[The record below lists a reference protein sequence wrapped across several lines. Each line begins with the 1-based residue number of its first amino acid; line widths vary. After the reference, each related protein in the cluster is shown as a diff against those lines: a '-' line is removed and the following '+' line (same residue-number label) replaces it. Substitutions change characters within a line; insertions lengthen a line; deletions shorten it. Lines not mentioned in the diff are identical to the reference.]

1 MYAYVVLCSY
11 VDAVYRLPRFPEHV
25 QAVLSAS
32 DPKLFSPG
40 SKCKRLLIDALYAD
54 LRKRDIL

>member
-25 QAVLSAS
+25 QAALSAS

-40 SKCKRLLIDALYAD
+40 RNANDC
-54 LRKRDIL
+54 